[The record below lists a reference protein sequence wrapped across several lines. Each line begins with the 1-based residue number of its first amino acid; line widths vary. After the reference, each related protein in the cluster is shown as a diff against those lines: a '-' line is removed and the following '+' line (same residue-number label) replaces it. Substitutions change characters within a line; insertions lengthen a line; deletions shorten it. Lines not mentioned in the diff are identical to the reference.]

1 MSQRKGKAMQCV
13 VCDAQAAGCLDGWER
28 LDPKFSD
35 SRAVYLCQPCS
46 TGASDSSCSVLATAE
61 G

>member
-46 TGASDSSCSVLATAE
+46 TGLRSHL
-61 G
+61 GNPG